1 MLVDSQDH
9 VVEAARSWIDLVI
22 LEAFPQDPAAA
33 PLRNLYALHTIE
45 AERAYY
51 LEHGRISGGRSKAI
65 IKAVNQL
72 CAELRPD
79 VRALVD
85 AFGVPEAVL
94 GDARV
99 VAEAQE
105 HVAA

>member
-1 MLVDSQDH
+1 
-9 VVEAARSWIDLVI
+9 
-22 LEAFPQDPAAA
+22 
-33 PLRNLYALHTIE
+33 
-45 AERAYY
+45 
-51 LEHGRISGGRSKAI
+51 
-65 IKAVNQL
+65 
-72 CAELRPD
+72 

-105 HVAA
+105 HVPA

>member
-1 MLVDSQDH
+1 V
-9 VVEAARSWIDLVI
+9 DLVI
-22 LEAFPQDPAAA
+22 LESFPEDPAVDA
-33 PLRNLYALHTIE
+33 LRSLYALHTIE

-65 IKAVNQL
+65 IKAVNGL
-72 CAELRPD
+72 CATLRPD

-99 VAEAQE
+99 VADA
-105 HVAA
+105 VTA